1 MTATT
6 TQTIALHGTAMLPT
20 LPISM
25 AAGIVLALGLVHLL
39 YTFRGPRLLPRNAAL
54 QAAMQADSPRITG
67 QTTMWRA
74 WVGFNASHS
83 MGAILF
89 GLVYLHL
96 AMWQPSLLLG
106 SAFLCGLGELYLLG
120 YVVLGWRYWF
130 SVPFR
135 GVLLAALLF
144 MTGLALQAWA

>member
-1 MTATT
+1 MIDLAMFSTT
-6 TQTIALHGTAMLPT
+6 LQGTAV
-20 LPISM
+20 LPIIFVSL
-25 AAGIVLALGLVHLL
+25 AAGIVLALGGVHLL
-39 YTFRGPRLLPRNAAL
+39 YTFRGTKLLPRDPAL
-54 QAAMQADSPRITG
+54 QAAMQADSPRISR

-74 WVGFNASHS
+74 WIGFNASHS

-96 AMWQPSLLLG
+96 ALWQPRVLLR
-106 SAFLCGLGELYLLG
+106 STFLCGLGEIYLLG

-135 GVLLAALLF
+135 GVVLAALLF
-144 MTGLALQAWA
+144 MAGLAMQAWA